1 MSGISSVLSGL
12 YSSVVSIWLG
22 VPQKIAGW
30 FISWKIQMDDDWG
43 YPPHDE
49 TESSTPLFISGA
61 KNVTVLPT
69 TGKNHLDAT
78 WTKMEDIPMKGMVG
92 SKMFREDPMT
102 NS

>member
-1 MSGISSVLSGL
+1 M
-12 YSSVVSIWLG
+12 G
-22 VPQKIAGW
+22 V
-30 FISWKIQMDDDWG
+30 
-43 YPPHDE
+43 PHDE